1 MTVSMNRTPTC
12 VLLSIFA
19 DTTEVTLEELK
30 ASRGKAPASLSTSAA
45 DAFMLFQVTDLNF
58 AL

>member
-1 MTVSMNRTPTC
+1 MNRTPTC